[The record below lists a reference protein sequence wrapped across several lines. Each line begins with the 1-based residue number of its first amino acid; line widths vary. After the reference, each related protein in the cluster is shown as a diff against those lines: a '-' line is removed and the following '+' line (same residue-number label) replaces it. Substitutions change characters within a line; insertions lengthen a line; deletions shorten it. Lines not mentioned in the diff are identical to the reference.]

1 MIRKLALSTVLA
13 LGLAAPALASGQMN
27 GPLKDMVL
35 GTTPQAIA
43 KALTDQGYEMIK
55 YEQEHGR
62 IEVKAMKDG
71 RKWELKIDPKSGK
84 VTRVE
89 HDD

>member
-1 MIRKLALSTVLA
+1 
-13 LGLAAPALASGQMN
+13 
-27 GPLKDMVL
+27 
-35 GTTPQAIA
+35 
-43 KALTDQGYEMIK
+43 MIK

-71 RKWELKIDPKSGK
+71 RKWEMKIDPKSGK